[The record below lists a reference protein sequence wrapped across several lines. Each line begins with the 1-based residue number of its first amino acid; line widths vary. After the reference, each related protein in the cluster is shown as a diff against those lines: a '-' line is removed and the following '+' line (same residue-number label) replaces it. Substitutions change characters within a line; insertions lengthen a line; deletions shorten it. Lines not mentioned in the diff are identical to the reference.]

1 MTVAAYESTVQHPTN
16 QQTLYDRDFHAWT
29 HEMAEALRSSQW
41 EGLDVGN
48 LVEEIESLGR
58 RERQE
63 LENRLAVLL
72 GHLLKWQY
80 QSTERSNSW
89 RATIREQRRR
99 ISKLLIE
106 SPSLKSYRSTA
117 LLDAYLNGLDLEFKR
132 PIYPMKPFRR
142 SARTSLNGR
151 SILISFPIRDL
162 RNLGGQ
168 YGIQ

>member
-72 GHLLKWQY
+72 GYLLKWQY

-117 LLDAYLNGLDLEFKR
+117 LLDAYLNGLDLAIQETNLPDETFPPKCPYEFER
-132 PIYPMKPFRR
+132 ATDPDF
-142 SARTSLNGR
+142 
-151 SILISFPIRDL
+151 FPD
-162 RNLGGQ
+162 
-168 YGIQ
+168 